1 MLMHAEQS
9 RLFVHPPD
17 RERGCGMQEDGVMHS
32 HLVPQGKQVLP
43 LSRSDC
49 SFVSLAVTG
58 AATFSA
64 DVKPTYGMLVLFLRG
79 ANPKGP
85 HVACNSHT
93 SKCMLAQC
101 WLLHK
106 GTLSGTC

>member
-1 MLMHAEQS
+1 MHAEQS

-79 ANPKGP
+79 ANPKGA
-85 HVACNSHT
+85 ACGMQFSHKQVHAST
-93 SKCMLAQC
+93 MLAAA
-101 WLLHK
+101 
-106 GTLSGTC
+106 